1 MIDRD
6 YTINYNLLKDEA
18 DLPKM
23 LANLSKKANV
33 FILARHV
40 DVAEIQNYVNKL
52 IYNRVRRPML
62 TNVIIGEIINDREY
76 LECILSS
83 I

>member
-1 MIDRD
+1 MIDKD
-6 YTINYNLLKDEA
+6 YTINYNLMKDDP

-23 LANLSKKANV
+23 LANLSKKANI
-33 FILARHV
+33 FILAR
-40 DVAEIQNYVNKL
+40 DVEISEIQSYVSKL

-62 TNVIIGEIINDREY
+62 TNSIIGELINDREY

>member
-1 MIDRD
+1 MIDKD
-6 YTINYNLLKDEA
+6 YTINYNLMKDDP

-23 LANLSKKANV
+23 LASLSKKANI
-33 FILARHV
+33 FILAR
-40 DVAEIQNYVNKL
+40 DVEISEIQSYVSKL

-62 TNVIIGEIINDREY
+62 TNSIIGELINDREY

>member
-23 LANLSKKANV
+23 LASLSKKANV
-33 FILARHV
+33 FILARDV
-40 DVAEIQNYVNKL
+40 DVAEIQDYVNKL

>member
-33 FILARHV
+33 FILARDV